1 METTKYWGYTSFW
14 NLIDRPSVSFPS
26 GIISN
31 CKEELE
37 CLGKKGL
44 ADYKNGGWNETDK
57 KVKKEWTENMK
68 EFDGIDV
75 GLQLLGRRFEE
86 GVRLETLR

>member
-1 METTKYWGYTSFW
+1 
-14 NLIDRPSVSFPS
+14 
-26 GIISN
+26 
-31 CKEELE
+31 
-37 CLGKKGL
+37 LGKKGL

-68 EFDGIDV
+68 KFDGIDV

-86 GVRLETLR
+86 KVRPERFR